1 MVTEVTDNT
10 VPKNVCG
17 HMRFERHLLSV
28 FSLQFQ
34 RTRCRSPA
42 HYPLRPS
49 EGQPGPAVNKEHV
62 HIPKPPVHITETA
75 RFFCG

>member
-10 VPKNVCG
+10 VPKNVCD

-34 RTRCRSPA
+34 RHVAGHLPIIRSGRLSLCWP
-42 HYPLRPS
+42 RPS
-49 EGQPGPAVNKEHV
+49 EGQPGPAVDKEHV
-62 HIPKPPVHITETA
+62 HIPKPQSI
-75 RFFCG
+75 